1 MIFLKR
7 KRKLLKK
14 KNVLKKLHQAFKMND
29 KKKFLILLKIL
40 DQIQQYSEDAR
51 NGIKKSMATI
61 CKEEGFSFEQSSIL
75 YIYIYICFLM
85 LYLLVINH
93 PLAFRV
99 ENLFLV
105 NR

>member
-1 MIFLKR
+1 MILLKR

-29 KKKFLILLKIL
+29 KKKILILLKIL

-61 CKEEGFSFEQSSIL
+61 CKEEGFSFERSSIL
-75 YIYIYICFLM
+75 YIYIFLM

>member
-29 KKKFLILLKIL
+29 KKKILILLKIL

-51 NGIKKSMATI
+51 NGIKK
-61 CKEEGFSFEQSSIL
+61 
-75 YIYIYICFLM
+75 IYG
-85 LYLLVINH
+85 N
-93 PLAFRV
+93 
-99 ENLFLV
+99 NLQRRRFFF
-105 NR
+105 

>member
-1 MIFLKR
+1 
-7 KRKLLKK
+7 
-14 KNVLKKLHQAFKMND
+14 MND
-29 KKKFLILLKIL
+29 KKKILILLKIL

-75 YIYIYICFLM
+75 YIYIYIFFFLI

>member
-1 MIFLKR
+1 
-7 KRKLLKK
+7 
-14 KNVLKKLHQAFKMND
+14 MND
-29 KKKFLILLKIL
+29 KKKILILLKTL
-40 DQIQQYSEDAR
+40 DQIQQYNEDAR
-51 NGIKKSMATI
+51 NSIKKSMATI

-75 YIYIYICFLM
+75 YFVLFFFDAD
-85 LYLLVINH
+85 LLVINH

>member
-29 KKKFLILLKIL
+29 KKKILILLKIL

-61 CKEEGFSFEQSSIL
+61 CKEEGFSFERSSIL
-75 YIYIYICFLM
+75 YTYIFLM

>member
-1 MIFLKR
+1 
-7 KRKLLKK
+7 
-14 KNVLKKLHQAFKMND
+14 MND
-29 KKKFLILLKIL
+29 KKKILILLKIL

-75 YIYIYICFLM
+75 YIYIYIFFLM
-85 LYLLVINH
+85 LYLLVIDH

>member
-1 MIFLKR
+1 
-7 KRKLLKK
+7 
-14 KNVLKKLHQAFKMND
+14 MND
-29 KKKFLILLKIL
+29 KKKILILLKIL

-75 YIYIYICFLM
+75 YIYIYIFLM

>member
-14 KNVLKKLHQAFKMND
+14 KNVSKKLHQAFKMND
-29 KKKFLILLKIL
+29 KKKILILLKIL

-75 YIYIYICFLM
+75 YIYIYIYIFFFDA
-85 LYLLVINH
+85 VFISNKSS
-93 PLAFRV
+93 FS
-99 ENLFLV
+99 F
-105 NR
+105 